1 MGRKGAIEPPSHAKD
16 IFRHSNAPLLLK
28 IRSIRIEEQKIDAEE
43 YIRYL
48 YARLYARTFL
58 AAYRES
64 SPPLGGIPTSSNGLS
79 SQSLFVFRNLSF
91 SNCRVVAGKNETARV
106 SFL

>member
-43 YIRYL
+43 YIRIYS
-48 YARLYARTFL
+48 LYARTFL